1 MASNRYLEIRDA
13 IDAARNRLS
22 LIREGIIP
30 HEDDGFMPRWRGP
43 KGRVRVEAHL
53 ALQRAAKSIPLNI
66 PATRS
71 YRLTSLAGATSFHF
85 SHRSVGKVT
94 FATCEEGLRVKPGA
108 ARAHGRYVEREEAVA
123 ILDPAIEPQPD
134 HAISDAAELSI
145 TVNQEHEHDYTHDQR
160 IDQWLG
166 RGLVE
171 DLPSSEPGAAGS
183 AFAGPL
189 LGRSVEDALADA
201 RMWLL
206 PRRDVVRHGA
216 GSHGLLRSAADVS
229 VEAGSEPLRLR
240 QPASGDRDEGARVD
254 TPSLRSRSEA
264 SGHDQYI
271 GRMGAVAI
279 QPDGTR
285 ALLTNIDPDDNERAR
300 FWSLVEQHEAV
311 NQGDKMSL
319 RTADNPQ
326 FWLEMATRPDCPPEL
341 KAALDAG
348 PPNDT
353 IRFDIASGK
362 EMRSFL
368 AAQPGWV
375 PPTAGR
381 KARGG
386 AKPFAKFH
394 DGRSG
399 RTQYRIVG
407 ELPNE
412 LDDAGRFGILREF
425 SQQFSKRKL
434 PFVAVMHAPDHKNDE
449 RNWHFHLI
457 YYDRPCRRI
466 TQDDIGHLTEQGYRT
481 ADLEPGMW
489 DFAVVTPKKGRS
501 NGKAVPLKQNKVGEV
516 TQDGWIEML
525 RKELAGITNRH
536 LERADVERRVD
547 PRRYEEMGII
557 ADPQEHLGTNQ
568 AAAETRG
575 EATAA
580 GCENESRQWDAIMA
594 ASTTRLDAAL
604 AAINEQPEATGDHG
618 NRQAADEA
626 AQREQ
631 RAEAARLEHM
641 AFCLEQDLDRARSRA
656 AAVQRKNRQLL
667 AAYDADAGAGTARER
682 REAGRLVEAAT
693 DYLARLDAAL
703 GEELALPAEARCA
716 ADQIFHDAA
725 HTGDAQPQRIA
736 AATIAPIHAHPEWFT
751 AIVREDEM
759 IAAAMAAARLRDEKR
774 EAAAQTPT
782 RSDLPPARREARATA
797 DGKPRRDPAT
807 EEVIT
812 NDVAKRAA
820 IAAALRGQ
828 GR

>member
-13 IDAARNRLS
+13 IDAARDRLS
-22 LIREGIIP
+22 LIREGLIP
-30 HEDDGFMPRWRGP
+30 QDDDDFMPRWRGP
-43 KGRVRVEAHL
+43 KGRVRIEAHR
-53 ALQRAAKSIPLNI
+53 ALQRAAKSIPFNI

-94 FATCEEGLRVKPGA
+94 FATCEEGVRVKPGA

-123 ILDPAIEPQPD
+123 ILDPLVEPQPD
-134 HAISDAAELSI
+134 HAISDAADLSP
-145 TVNQEHEHDYTHDQR
+145 TAVNQEHEHDYTHDQR
-160 IDQWLG
+160 IDRWLG

-171 DLPSSEPGAAGS
+171 DLHSSESGAAGPV
-183 AFAGPL
+183 FAGPL
-189 LGRSVEDALADA
+189 LGRPVEDALTDA

-206 PRRDVVRHGA
+206 PRRDVVRHGS
-216 GSHGLLRSAADVS
+216 GTHGILRSAADVS

-240 QPASGDRDEGARVD
+240 QPSSGDRDEAARVD
-254 TPSLRSRSEA
+254 APSLRSHSEA

-326 FWLEMATRPDCPPEL
+326 FWLAMATRPDCPPEL
-341 KAALDAG
+341 KAALDAA
-348 PPNDT
+348 PPNDI

-362 EMRSFL
+362 EMRAFL

-375 PPTAGR
+375 PPTTGR
-381 KARGG
+381 KTRGG

-425 SQQFSKRKL
+425 SQQFSKRRL

-466 TQDDIGHLTEQGYRT
+466 TQDDIGHLTQQGYRT
-481 ADLEPGMW
+481 ADLELGMW

-501 NGKAVPLKQNKVGEV
+501 NGKAVPLKQNKVSEV

-525 RKELAGITNRH
+525 RNELAGITNRH

-575 EATAA
+575 EATAV
-580 GCENESRQWDAIMA
+580 GRENESRQWDAIMA
-594 ASTTRLDAAL
+594 AGTTRLDAAL
-604 AAINEQPEATGDHG
+604 AAIDEQPGATGDRG

-626 AQREQ
+626 ARRDQ

-641 AFCLEQDLDRARSRA
+641 AFCLEQDFDRARSRA
-656 AAVQRKNRQLL
+656 VAVQRKNRQLL
-667 AAYDADAGAGTARER
+667 DAYDADAGAGTARER

-703 GEELALPAEARCA
+703 GEGLALPADARRA
-716 ADQIFHDAA
+716 ADQIRYDAA
-725 HTGDAQPQRIA
+725 QAGDEQPQRIA
-736 AATIAPIHAHPEWFT
+736 AATIAPIHAHPERFT
-751 AIVREDEM
+751 AIVRDDEI
-759 IAAAMAAARLRDEKR
+759 IAAAAARLRDERR
-774 EAAAQTPT
+774 EAAARTPT
-782 RSDLPPARREARATA
+782 RPDLTPAHKEARANA
-797 DGKPRRDPAT
+797 DGKPGRDPAI

-820 IAAALRGQ
+820 IAAALRGH